1 MDIGKL
7 FFKIQDFGKILLDP
21 CPTCIPSEI
30 NKFTIRQG
38 KTRYDKINRNILYI
52 VVNSTKK

>member
-7 FFKIQDFGKILLDP
+7 FFKIQDFGKIRLDP
-21 CPTCIPSEI
+21 CPTYIPSEI
-30 NKFTIRQG
+30 SKFTIRQG
-38 KTRYDKINRNILYI
+38 KILYI